1 MSTTVSIYLPDHIIA
16 WVDEQAEAEDRNRSR
31 QISKILR
38 DVKEGRLIPSD
49 KTSDEVII
57 KNTRQPPLART

>member
-1 MSTTVSIYLPDHIIA
+1 MTVSIYLPDHIIA

>member
-1 MSTTVSIYLPDHIIA
+1 MSTTVSIYLPDHIIT